1 MGVAGGGLRA
11 DHSLEQSAYAALE
24 STTSLHPKY
33 LEQLYTFGDPA
44 RSHGGLPMVSIVYW
58 ALVGEADERI
68 DFAGGGQRQVVPRST
83 IFRNLRS
90 TIAPS
95 SNTP

>member
-58 ALVGEADERI
+58 ALVGEADGRI
-68 DFAGGGQRQVVPRST
+68 DFAGGDNVKWFPST